1 WMIFPG
7 VRDHGIHMLPGD
19 LQHGGHTRGD
29 TPSHSVHPD
38 YEIALSCGRW
48 LAASYR
54 NRQSRHRQSLHRL
67 RLLQTIAAAAN
78 FRPVAVLDPEVA
90 GRVSKSPQWSEIW
103 ISGSTMREQLYIKG
117 AR

>member
-1 WMIFPG
+1 MIFPG

-54 NRQSRHRQSLHRL
+54 NRQSRHRQSLDRL
-67 RLLQTIAAAAN
+67 RLLQISHQWR
-78 FRPVAVLDPEVA
+78 FLDPEVA

-103 ISGSTMREQLYIKG
+103 ISGSTMREQL
-117 AR
+117 